1 MFRIFIVLGLM
12 VTIARAEEGVS
23 ELPIIN
29 TKFTEKVQR
38 LANGLS
44 HQHVYADSGEAGA
57 PISIH
62 ILRADLDWIALR
74 PTLAMGQVV
83 GQEATSSMVKRH
95 GALAGVNGGFS
106 YSNNPWSIYHGDLRG
121 FFALDGQLISEP
133 NAGAWSV
140 QIQTP
145 PNKRQIFSLVQ
156 PELRIGF
163 KTQAGAEI
171 VCSGLNREQKEAD
184 CIVYTP
190 VWNRT
195 TLTDTLGVEVVVDG
209 GRVTAVR
216 EGMASATIPPKGFV
230 VSARGERAAQLR
242 KVVVGVTADV
252 AFDLVNLADNK
263 PLPLENHHYVSAG
276 PLLVREGKPVPT
288 YEGEHWFHKPP
299 FTHAR
304 HPRTA
309 IGWSRD
315 GREVM
320 LVTVDGRQPGHSVG
334 FTLPELAQFLAD
346 RGAYTAY
353 NMDGGGS
360 TAMAI
365 GGEVVNRFS
374 DVWGGRLGEKPIERR
389 RCDALLL
396 FSR

>member
-1 MFRIFIVLGLM
+1 MLRLLIFLGLM
-12 VTIARAEEGVS
+12 VAVAQAEDNAS
-23 ELPIIN
+23 ELAVIN
-29 TKFTEKVQR
+29 TTFTEHVQR

-44 HQHVYADSGEAGA
+44 HRHVYADSGAAGV

-62 ILRADLDWIALR
+62 ILHADIDLIEIR
-74 PTLAMGQVV
+74 PTLAMGQIV
-83 GQEATSSMVKRH
+83 GQELTSSMVKRH

-121 FFALDGQLISEP
+121 FFVLDGQVMSEP

-140 QIQTP
+140 QIHTP
-145 PNKRQIFSLVQ
+145 PNKRQIFSVVQ
-156 PELRIGF
+156 PDLRIVLKMETGD
-163 KTQAGAEI
+163 EV
-171 VCSGLNREQKEAD
+171 VCSGLNRERKKDD

-195 TLTDTLGVEVVVDG
+195 TLTDTLGVEVVVNG
-209 GRVTAVR
+209 GRVQAIR
-216 EGMASATIPPKGFV
+216 AGMASATIPPEGFV
-230 VSARGERAAQLR
+230 VSARGEQAEKLKQMT
-242 KVVVGVTADV
+242 VGSKADV
-252 AFDLVNLADNK
+252 VFRLVNLADDK
-263 PLPLENHHYVSAG
+263 PLSLENHHYVSAG
-276 PLLVREGKPVPT
+276 PLLVREGKAVPS
-288 YEGEHWFHKPP
+288 YEGQHWFHKPP

-309 IGWSRD
+309 IAWSRN

-334 FTLPELAQFLAD
+334 FTLPELAQFLID

-360 TAMAI
+360 TTMAI
-365 GGEVVNRFS
+365 ADAVVNRFS
-374 DVWGGRLGEKPIERR
+374 DVWGGYLGDKPIERR

-396 FSR
+396 FPR

>member
-1 MFRIFIVLGLM
+1 MLRLLIFLGLT
-12 VTIARAEEGVS
+12 VAVAHAEDDTPDLAV
-23 ELPIIN
+23 IN
-29 TKFTEKVQR
+29 TTFTEHVQR

-44 HQHVYADSGEAGA
+44 HRHVYSDSGEAGM

-62 ILRADLDWIALR
+62 ILQADVDLIEIR
-74 PTLAMGQVV
+74 PTLAMGQIV
-83 GQEATSSMVKRH
+83 GQELTSSMVKRH

-121 FFALDGQLISEP
+121 FFVLDGQVMSEP

-140 QIQTP
+140 QIHTP
-145 PNKRQIFSLVQ
+145 PNKRQIFSVVQ
-156 PELRIGF
+156 PDLRIVL
-163 KTQAGAEI
+163 KTDMGDEI
-171 VCSGLNREQKEAD
+171 VCSGLNRERKKDD

-195 TLTDTLGVEVVVDG
+195 TLTDMSGVEVVVNDG
-209 GRVTAVR
+209 KVIDVR
-216 EGMASATIPPKGFV
+216 EGMASAKIPPKGFV
-230 VSARGERAAQLR
+230 VSALGERAEQLR
-242 KVVVGVTADV
+242 TIQVGATADV
-252 AFDLVNLADNK
+252 AFQLLNLADYK
-263 PLPLENHHYVSAG
+263 MLPLKNHHYVSAG
-276 PLLVREGKPVPT
+276 PLLVREGKPVSS

-309 IGWSRD
+309 IAWSRN

-334 FTLPELAQFLAD
+334 FTLPELAQFLID

-360 TAMAI
+360 TTMAI
-365 GGEVVNRFS
+365 ADSVVNRFS
-374 DVWGGRLGEKPIERR
+374 DVWGGYLGDKPIERR

-396 FSR
+396 FPR